1 MAKKM
6 FIDQGRGKSFL
17 DNFCE
22 RVYHQDH
29 ESNILHSLQQN
40 DITPREG
47 LTGLSL
53 GDAFVKKTV
62 RRYKADPCSRQH
74 PQSQKNEVH
83 HLIMENL
90 RLGDMGRRAYHVPRI
105 LSGIMITPL
114 DQVLG
119 SMYLRYEAWL
129 VLAKTSLVTRRLP
142 VQIQLQQ
149 LGLPQELLTEE
160 MGAYAEAQIFLTAVK
175 QLSEKESNPANNTLL
190 TPIEFNKILFSMLIN
205 IYRKIPYL
213 LEFIEVKESIIGP
226 TGDQEMATL
235 VTVLPSDN
243 AEQSTTVIIV
253 DETSVTV
260 LTDTCVVAPNP
271 VLSREK
277 TFQTKHD
284 WSAALE
290 NLKSEGP
297 SSEQGKEL
305 KPTRVLKQISHKN
318 DNHDR
323 LNFKSNDISSRPFVY
338 ICRTQCEVKLAQL
351 NNNGTEKLTKATKL
365 LMKSPKG
372 GKEPIDKLTCL
383 KEIQRKSLEDHA
395 NVSFLEEREGQRRF
409 NKALPVSN
417 DLIESKISAETLAAY
432 MLATYS
438 YPADKGPVK
447 KVRVAQEDPNP
458 DQSSDEEQPSGGLEE
473 PTPPRKLQRTSKKK
487 KSKSSSPNVRLTDD
501 GRHIF
506 HEGRLHSLHSDGAS
520 SDNGS
525 DNSGKSNRS
534 KRFGGDSDD
543 SQFDQDSGSD
553 AIADRS
559 HRKSKSRKKTRGRR

>member
-1 MAKKM
+1 
-6 FIDQGRGKSFL
+6 
-17 DNFCE
+17 
-22 RVYHQDH
+22 
-29 ESNILHSLQQN
+29 
-40 DITPREG
+40 
-47 LTGLSL
+47 
-53 GDAFVKKTV
+53 
-62 RRYKADPCSRQH
+62 
-74 PQSQKNEVH
+74 
-83 HLIMENL
+83 
-90 RLGDMGRRAYHVPRI
+90 
-105 LSGIMITPL
+105 
-114 DQVLG
+114 
-119 SMYLRYEAWL
+119 MYLRYEAWL
-129 VLAKTSLVTRRLP
+129 VLAKTFLVTRKLP

-175 QLSEKESNPANNTLL
+175 QLSEKESNPANNPLL

-323 LNFKSNDISSRPFVY
+323 LNFKSNGISSRPFVY

-395 NVSFLEEREGQRRF
+395 NVSFLDEREGQRRF
-409 NKALPVSN
+409 NTSKAQPLSN
-417 DLIESKISAETLAAY
+417 DLIASQISAETLAAY

-438 YPADKGPVK
+438 YPADIADAVEQRHSLKPPERKGPEKRVH
-447 KVRVAQEDPNP
+447 VAQEDQNP
-458 DQSSDEEQPSGGLEE
+458 DQSSGDDQPSGEQDE
-473 PTPPRKLQRTSKKK
+473 PTPPTKSQRMNKKK
-487 KSKSSSPNVRLTDD
+487 KSKSSSSNVQLTDD

-506 HEGRLHSLHSDGAS
+506 HEGRLYSLHSDSAS
-520 SDNGS
+520 SDDGS
-525 DNSGKSNRS
+525 DDSGKSNRS
-534 KRFGGDSDD
+534 KRSGGDSDN
-543 SQFDQDSGSD
+543 SQFDQDSESD
-553 AIADRS
+553 DTAEKSR
-559 HRKSKSRKKTRGRR
+559 HKSKSKKKRRGKN